1 MNLISINDLQ
11 DDSVLSCSSKDEQ
24 SNASVDFEAS
34 KQDRNAFI
42 EARNKRE
49 KWIASVHTPAS
60 SVRPMVQPSPFSMQ
74 QLVSNA
80 GNSSISGL
88 FASQKKTYVYF
99 GNVNDVA
106 T

>member
-1 MNLISINDLQ
+1 M
-11 DDSVLSCSSKDEQ
+11 LSCSSKDEQ
-24 SNASVDFEAS
+24 SNAVVDFEAS

-42 EARNKRE
+42 EARKKRE

-80 GNSSISGL
+80 GNSSISGNWRHSL
-88 FASQKKTYVYF
+88 FHNIVEEGLNLDKHVEES
-99 GNVNDVA
+99 NIL
-106 T
+106 